1 MLRPPGKTHLHT
13 PHRRLVSPTS
23 RTPSRRRSP
32 RGAARRRGRSRPG
45 ARGPRLR
52 PSTGRAEATTGVLER
67 DMPPRDRRRE
77 SRAAGDSGATPRRTS
92 LASKVAGARRRKQ
105 FARERRRPPA
115 PRPTPEARSTYDRG
129 KTAQFRRAERLGR
142 RIHLASR
149 TGCEAPS
156 GSGRELAPRA
166 TAAARP
172 PRPTATPVERARGRV
187 GSMRRAYLEGA
198 RRGDD
203 GPRRPSVPLPTVAA
217 PAESAPA
224 PGGAVAKF
232 DLTAAQM
239 GAVAKYFGDEST
251 PPPPVATVA
260 PDTPAETVDDLLNWA
275 EGLEARERAM
285 SPPPRLSPRRR
296 RGDEWL

>member
-1 MLRPPGKTHLHT
+1 
-13 PHRRLVSPTS
+13 
-23 RTPSRRRSP
+23 
-32 RGAARRRGRSRPG
+32 
-45 ARGPRLR
+45 
-52 PSTGRAEATTGVLER
+52 
-67 DMPPRDRRRE
+67 
-77 SRAAGDSGATPRRTS
+77 
-92 LASKVAGARRRKQ
+92 
-105 FARERRRPPA
+105 
-115 PRPTPEARSTYDRG
+115 
-129 KTAQFRRAERLGR
+129 
-142 RIHLASR
+142 
-149 TGCEAPS
+149 
-156 GSGRELAPRA
+156 
-166 TAAARP
+166 
-172 PRPTATPVERARGRV
+172 
-187 GSMRRAYLEGA
+187 MRRAYLDGA